1 VAVRTDAE
9 LLTMAKLGRTPQ
21 GAIAR
26 LVREFHY
33 RGWRDDGQSAVA
45 MVQVL
50 LDCDGVAPVRTVAA
64 AAPRDFLVRNGVR
77 RADLQ
82 NLLRRLA

>member
-1 VAVRTDAE
+1 VAARTNAE

-21 GAIAR
+21 SAIAR

-33 RGWRDDGQSAVA
+33 RGWRDDGEAAVA

-50 LDCDGVAPVRTVAA
+50 QDRNGAAPLRVVAA
-64 AAPRDFLVRNGVR
+64 AASADFLARNGVR